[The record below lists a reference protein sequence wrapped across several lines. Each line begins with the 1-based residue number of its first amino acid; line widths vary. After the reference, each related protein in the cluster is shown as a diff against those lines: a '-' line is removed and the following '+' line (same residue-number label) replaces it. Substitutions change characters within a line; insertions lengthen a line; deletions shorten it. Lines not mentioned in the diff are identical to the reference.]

1 MFSNLLPKLKENV
14 SVILQNTL
22 YVILALGFILLGW
35 KSLALQ
41 GSINNLQGKYSNFQS
56 NLVEE
61 LFNDHLLVQQSLGLN
76 SQLENLEAQL
86 KDLLALPANAETIQI
101 REIYT
106 LYADFNSKLSR
117 NSQAGLDVTA
127 YSGSVA
133 GWGDQ
138 LLNKKFEELKTSIS
152 ENTAGLEDSY
162 QEYLASLPPPPTSAE
177 GYSYQTVS
185 TSMGSFGVYLIKM
198 PLSEVR
204 VVTAAA
210 SDGDCS
216 DGCAT
221 KSLAQH
227 VSDNGGFAGMNGS
240 YFCPPDYESC
250 NGKTNS
256 SDYAFY
262 KSSAG
267 KWLNKDALSWSDTGL
282 ATFNGSSAR
291 FYKRSSDYGSG
302 GVTAGISNYPTLLEG
317 GNVVV
322 NEDKLTSF
330 QTAVKGPRGVI
341 GVGESNV
348 YLAIV
353 TVATVTD
360 AAYVSQALGM
370 QNALNLDGGG
380 SSAMYIN
387 GGYAVGPGRSLPNA
401 VVLVR

>member
-1 MFSNLLPKLKENV
+1 MFSNLLPKLKENAPT
-14 SVILQNTL
+14 ILQNALYIIITL
-22 YVILALGFILLGW
+22 GLILLGW

-41 GSINNLQGKYSNFQS
+41 SSINSLQGKYSNFQN

-61 LFNDHLLVQQSLGLN
+61 LFNDHLLVQESLGLT
-76 SQLENLEAQL
+76 SQLATLETQL
-86 KDLLALPANAETIQI
+86 QDLLALPANTETVQI

-106 LYADFNSKLSR
+106 LYADFNAKLSR

-138 LLNKKFEELKTSIS
+138 LLNKKFAELKTSIS
-152 ENTAGLEDSY
+152 ENAVGLEDSY

-185 TSMGSFGVYLIKM
+185 TSRGSFGVYLIKM

-240 YFCPPDYESC
+240 YFCPPDYGSC
-250 NGKTNS
+250 SGKTNS

-262 KSSAG
+262 KSSLG
-267 KWLNKDALSWSDTGL
+267 DWLNEDALSWGDTGL
-282 ATFNGSSAR
+282 ATFNGNSAK
-291 FYKRSSDYGSG
+291 FYKNSSSYGGG
-302 GVTAGISNYPTLLEG
+302 GVSAGISNYPTLLEG

-353 TVATVTD
+353 TGATVTD

-380 SSAMYIN
+380 SSALYIN
-387 GGYAVGPGRSLPNA
+387 GGYVVGPGRSLPNA

>member
-1 MFSNLLPKLKENV
+1 MFLPNFSELKNHASE
-14 SVILQNTL
+14 ILQNTL
-22 YVILALGFILLGW
+22 YIIVALGLILLGW
-35 KSLALQ
+35 KALVLQ
-41 GSINNLQGKYSNFQS
+41 SSINTLQSQYSNFQS
-56 NLVEE
+56 NLDEE

-76 SQLENLEAQL
+76 SQVANLGAQL
-86 KDLLALPANAETIQI
+86 QDLLAQPANTEIVQI
-101 REIYT
+101 REIYA
-106 LYADFNSKLSR
+106 LYADFSSKLSR
-117 NSQAGLDVTA
+117 NTQAKLDVGQYSQAVG
-127 YSGSVA
+127 
-133 GWGDQ
+133 GWGDM
-138 LLNKKFEELKTSIS
+138 LLNKKFEELKTSIG
-152 ENTAGLEDSY
+152 ENVADLEDSY

-185 TSMGSFGVYLIKM
+185 TSRGSFGVYLIKM

-210 SDGDCS
+210 SEGDCS

-227 VSDNGGFAGMNGS
+227 VSDNGGFAGMNGT
-240 YFCPPDYESC
+240 YFCPPDYGSC
-250 NGKTNS
+250 GGKINS
-256 SDYAFY
+256 FDYALY

-267 KWLNKDALSWSDTGL
+267 KWLNKDALSWGDTGL

-291 FYKRSSDYGSG
+291 FYKRSSDYSGG

-341 GVGESNV
+341 GVGESNL

-353 TVATVTD
+353 TGATVTD
-360 AAYVSQALGM
+360 AAYAAQALGM

-387 GGYAVGPGRSLPNA
+387 GGYVVGPGRSLPNA

>member
-1 MFSNLLPKLKENV
+1 MSLPNFSELKNHV
-14 SVILQNTL
+14 SEILQNTL
-22 YVILALGFILLGW
+22 YIIVALGLILLGW
-35 KSLALQ
+35 KALVLQ
-41 GSINNLQGKYSNFQS
+41 SSINTLQSQYSNFQS
-56 NLVEE
+56 NLDEE

-76 SQLENLEAQL
+76 SQVANLGAQL
-86 KDLLALPANAETIQI
+86 QDLLAQPANTEIVQI
-101 REIYT
+101 REIYA
-106 LYADFNSKLSR
+106 LYANFSSKLSR
-117 NSQAGLDVTA
+117 NTQAKLDVGQYSQAVG
-127 YSGSVA
+127 
-133 GWGDQ
+133 GWGDM
-138 LLNKKFEELKTSIS
+138 LLNKKFEELKTSIG
-152 ENTAGLEDSY
+152 ENVADLEDSY

-185 TSMGSFGVYLIKM
+185 TSRGSFGVYLIKM

-210 SDGDCS
+210 SEGDCS

-227 VSDNGGFAGMNGS
+227 VSDNGGFAGMNGT
-240 YFCPPDYESC
+240 YFCPPDYGSC
-250 NGKTNS
+250 GGKINS
-256 SDYAFY
+256 FDYALY

-267 KWLNKDALSWSDTGL
+267 KWLNKDALSWGDTGL

-291 FYKRSSDYGSG
+291 FYKRSSDYSGG

-341 GVGESNV
+341 GVGESNL

-353 TVATVTD
+353 TGATVTD
-360 AAYVSQALGM
+360 AAYAAQALGM

-387 GGYAVGPGRSLPNA
+387 GGYVVGPGRSLPNA